1 MTTLKILTYN
11 IRTLYQS
18 PVDGVNSFVHRAG
31 MILDKIDREKPHIIC
46 FQEVSD
52 SIRIFLNKYLI
63 DYIVVGHGRLED
75 YSGEGLSIAYRK
87 DSIELLALEHFWLS
101 PTPCIPATRY
111 EIQSEY
117 PRICPA
123 VLVKHKEI
131 KTPLKIYNVH
141 LDHISDDARIL
152 GIKQIIKKISEEKK
166 IISFPT
172 MIMGD
177 FNAFPESETINFCKK
192 NTECELIDLSE
203 NSGETFHNFGVPTD
217 DVAFRKKIDYIFAD
231 KETAK
236 RTYSITKW
244 EDCFNG
250 IYLSDHYP
258 IFLEINF

>member
-18 PVDGVNSFVHRAG
+18 PVDGVNSFIHRAG
-31 MILDKIDREKPHIIC
+31 MILDKIDGEKPHIIC

-52 SIRIFLNKYLI
+52 SIRNFLNKYLI
-63 DYIVVGHGRLED
+63 DYVVVGHGRLEN
-75 YSGEGLSIAYRK
+75 YCGEGLSIAYRK
-87 DSIELLALEHFWLS
+87 DSMELLSLEHFWLS
-101 PTPCIPATRY
+101 PTPYIPATRY

-123 VLVKHKEI
+123 ALIKHKEM
-131 KTPLKIYNVH
+131 KKPLKIYNVH
-141 LDHISDDARIL
+141 LDHISDEARIL
-152 GIKQIIKKISEEKK
+152 GVKQIIKKISEEKK

-177 FNAFPESETINFCKK
+177 FNAFPESETIDFCKK
-192 NTECELIDLSE
+192 NAECELIDLSE
-203 NSGETFHNFGVPTD
+203 TSGGTFHSFGGRSEN
-217 DVAFRKKIDYIFAD
+217 VATGKKIDYIFAD
-231 KETAK
+231 KETAGK
-236 RTYSITKW
+236 TYSITKW